1 MNRQI
6 LKITEGAIY
15 CSLVMVFLFIN
26 LQTGLFLE
34 SMMYWLLSF
43 PIIIY
48 GVKYGFKANLVLCFA
63 ILLVSL
69 MFSSFTTIFYVISA
83 MIVGVVYAYGVR
95 RKVGSSGLML
105 ISLIFNFISIIV
117 STLLLASLFGYSL
130 EEDIALV
137 QSIVDLFAL
146 SNLDVMSLVMIVSVV
161 YALILAL
168 LQGFVIHYG
177 SVILLKRLRITSIE
191 SKSPIFLV
199 LPQWVKYVCIA
210 CFVFAFG
217 VSFWQLTSFEL
228 LAQCLVIAAYL
239 ICCGYGVCILW
250 YHSVVKRKRWMMFV
264 SLLAAFIPVS
274 SHLIAI
280 YGLVNQFSDSRK
292 RRELV

>member
-15 CSLVMVFLFIN
+15 CSLMIVFLFIN

-34 SMMYWLLSF
+34 SMMYWILSF

-48 GVKYGFKANLVLCFA
+48 GVKYGLKANLVLCFA
-63 ILLVSL
+63 ILLVSM
-69 MFSSFTTIFYVISA
+69 MFSSFTTIFYLISA
-83 MIVGVVYAYGVR
+83 MIVGVVYAHGVKKR
-95 RKVGSSGLML
+95 VSSSGLML
-105 ISLIFNFISIIV
+105 ISMLFNFISIII

-137 QSIVDLFAL
+137 QSILDLFKV
-146 SNLDVMSLVMIVSVV
+146 SNIDVMSLVMLVGVV
-161 YALILAL
+161 YAIVLAL

-177 SVILLKRLRITSIE
+177 SIILLKRLKITTIE

-199 LPQWVKYVCIA
+199 LPKWVKYACIT
-210 CFVFAFG
+210 CFAFFY
-217 VSFWQLTSFEL
+217 VTTYFQLSQYQL
-228 LAQCLVIAAYL
+228 LGQCLMIAAYL

-250 YHSVVKRKRWMMFV
+250 YHSVLKQKRWMMFV
-264 SLLAAFIPVS
+264 ALLLAFIPITS
-274 SHLIAI
+274 QLIAF
-280 YGLVNQFSDSRK
+280 YGLVNQFVDSRQ